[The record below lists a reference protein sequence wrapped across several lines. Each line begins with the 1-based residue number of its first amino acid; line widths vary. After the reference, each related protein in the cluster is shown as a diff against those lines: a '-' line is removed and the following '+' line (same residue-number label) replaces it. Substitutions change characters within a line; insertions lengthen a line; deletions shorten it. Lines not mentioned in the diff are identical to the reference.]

1 MGVTFF
7 IHIEKTTQK
16 TQSLKQRK
24 ELNDDHTH
32 TPFEIIYLNL
42 KSNRNIREA
51 NHTQTLTHTQ
61 LLKVIDIVLN
71 YSATKQQNQLLILLT
86 EKENN
91 RECKEKNNS
100 KQRC

>member
-1 MGVTFF
+1 MM
-7 IHIEKTTQK
+7 II
-16 TQSLKQRK
+16 
-24 ELNDDHTH
+24 H

-91 RECKEKNNS
+91 RECKEKTTVN
-100 KQRC
+100 KDADEYYIYTP